1 MGNAAGAAVVG
12 IGVGGLS
19 AEPVLLRRR
28 CAWADMLAL
37 ASASASFLALAFGA
51 AAVGATVSGRAG
63 VGCVCFWCVGNA
75 VGIVVGAGVCFGIA
89 VGVCVCTGR
98 VGDVVGDK
106 VGGTDFRVLL
116 ALLVFN
122 EASPSP
128 PPL

>member
-12 IGVGGLS
+12 IGVGGWS

-51 AAVGATVSGRAG
+51 AAVGATVSDRVG

-75 VGIVVGAGVCFGIA
+75 VGKVVGAGVRFGIG